1 MPQVPEL
8 SPSEFHDRWPESS
21 HEGVVLLDVREPAEL
36 AVARVRDAVHI
47 PMRDVPMRLG
57 ELDPS
62 KPLVVMCHTGARS
75 RRVAEYL
82 LGNGFDEVYNLAGGI
97 DAWSRE
103 IDADVPI
110 Y

>member
-1 MPQVPEL
+1 MPHVPEL
-8 SPSEFHDRWPESS
+8 SPAEFRDRWPESERGS
-21 HEGVVLLDVREPAEL
+21 VVLLDVREPAEL
-36 AVARVRDAVHI
+36 MVARVREAIHI

-57 ELDPS
+57 ELDAS
-62 KPLVVMCHTGARS
+62 KPLVVMCHTGMRS

-82 LGNGFDEVYNLAGGI
+82 ASSGFDEVYNLAGGI

-103 IDADVPI
+103 IDADVPS

>member
-1 MPQVPEL
+1 
-8 SPSEFHDRWPESS
+8 
-21 HEGVVLLDVREPAEL
+21 
-36 AVARVRDAVHI
+36 
-47 PMRDVPMRLG
+47 MRLG